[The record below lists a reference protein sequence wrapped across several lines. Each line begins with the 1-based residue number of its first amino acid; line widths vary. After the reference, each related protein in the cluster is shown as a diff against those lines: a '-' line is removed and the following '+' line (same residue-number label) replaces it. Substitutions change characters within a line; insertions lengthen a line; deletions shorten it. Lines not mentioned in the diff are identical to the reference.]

1 MNPSVLPQAN
11 GFSFHVPP
19 PATEHP
25 PQIFG
30 GYSTDGSP
38 LPPNLSGPIF
48 GDDSGMLLS
57 DEGLDHNDP
66 KRRRIAR
73 VYDTYTYRVRRK
85 TTANIETRPAI
96 CAVRRK

>member
-1 MNPSVLPQAN
+1 MNPPVLPQAN

-19 PATEHP
+19 PHTVEQP

-30 GYSTDGSP
+30 GYSADGSS
-38 LPPNLSGPIF
+38 LPPTLSGQIF
-48 GDDSGMLLS
+48 GDDPGLLLG

-73 VYDTYTYRVRRK
+73 VQYL
-85 TTANIETRPAI
+85 
-96 CAVRRK
+96 